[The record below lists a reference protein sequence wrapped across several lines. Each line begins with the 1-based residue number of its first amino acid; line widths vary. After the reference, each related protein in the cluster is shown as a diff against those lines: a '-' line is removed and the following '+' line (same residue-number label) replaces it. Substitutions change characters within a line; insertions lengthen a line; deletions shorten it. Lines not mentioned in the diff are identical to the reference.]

1 MGIRTATLNSSHTN
15 ANFATTSWGMIIE
28 ARADRPALERL
39 LRMYWAPVYA
49 VVRRQGFGPHDAS
62 DLTQEFLSA
71 VVLNRN
77 LIGKADP
84 SRGRFRSFL
93 RRALKNFL
101 IDRHRAH
108 VRRAGGHQELTGH
121 AGNNDQTGPVGPDTL
136 PASEA
141 VELDRLFDRRWAGAV
156 IERALTEL
164 EDGLRADGLGK
175 HWLIFETNV
184 VGPAIRG
191 SRPIALDELAR
202 RLGIEDAGVVS
213 NMLQTA
219 KRRFRRL
226 LRDIVAETVASPGEI
241 DEELAELK
249 RLTEGGGASVRGT

>member
-1 MGIRTATLNSSHTN
+1 M
-15 ANFATTSWGMIIE
+15 
-28 ARADRPALERL
+28 
-39 LRMYWAPVYA
+39 
-49 VVRRQGFGPHDAS
+49 
-62 DLTQEFLSA
+62 
-71 VVLNRN
+71 
-77 LIGKADP
+77 
-84 SRGRFRSFL
+84 
-93 RRALKNFL
+93 
-101 IDRHRAH
+101 
-108 VRRAGGHQELTGH
+108 
-121 AGNNDQTGPVGPDTL
+121 
-136 PASEA
+136 
-141 VELDRLFDRRWAGAV
+141 
-156 IERALTEL
+156 
-164 EDGLRADGLGK
+164 
-175 HWLIFETNV
+175 